1 MATVRLGSQFFK
13 KERDTLYSE
22 WKTAFWREMLQNSID
37 AGSSRIDIEIL
48 SLEIGNQVGAR
59 VIFKDNGCGMTRK
72 VLEDVFFALGETTK
86 TGTDTVGGF
95 GRARILTCFAMDGYA
110 IHTKNLIVEGNG
122 AEYEIKDAPTS
133 FSGCSFQVDTLDA
146 GKFEMLTKLEN
157 VLYRSQIACDVYVN
171 GVKWTKWMYRRSV
184 ARTLDCGSIH
194 VNKSQPTLGYI
205 HVRVNGLWMFDIWH
219 SYEHQVLVEVDV
231 SKSRMVL
238 SAARD
243 SFHHKYQKDIEQWV
257 AQLTVDKRSA
267 LREIRRKTKLIRG
280 RGPLKL
286 TLAGAPSQQTG
297 GKSWA
302 MSNAELLQKPASTE
316 KVIVSQSYAV
326 AQLSGI
332 GTGGHESVKG
342 TLDLDSVYIEDDTDN
357 PKIRRVID
365 NYDPTNWVDSVK
377 NVRGEVQEYRK
388 GANYRKL
395 LTVWKVACEHA
406 LRALMSYNGLTEISW
421 LVGWAFNDD
430 AGAMHV
436 KSEGSHALC
445 LNPVNSD
452 GKMRYSFKKRGD
464 LLAILALA
472 KHEAAHVSV
481 DVHNESF
488 STVHTEIDKRFDT
501 TVVLR
506 AIKEALSVG

>member
-1 MATVRLGSQFFK
+1 MATLKLGSQFFK
-13 KERDTLYSE
+13 KERNTLYSD

-37 AGSSRIDIEIL
+37 AGSSRIDIRLASQEDGLLI
-48 SLEIGNQVGAR
+48 S
-59 VIFKDNGCGMTRK
+59 FDDNGCGMTRQ

-86 TGTDTVGGF
+86 TGIDTVGGF
-95 GRARILTCFAMDGYA
+95 GRARILTCFAMDRYT
-110 IHTKNLIVEGNG
+110 IRTKNLLVEGSG
-122 AEYEIKDAPTS
+122 SEYEISNDSPV
-133 FSGCSFQVDTLDA
+133 SGCQFCIFTKDV
-146 GKFEMLTKLEN
+146 GIHEMTCKLEN
-157 VLYRSQIACDVYVN
+157 VLQRSQIDCDVYIN
-171 GVKWTKWMYRRSV
+171 GVKWTKWMYRRAV

-194 VNKSQPTLGYI
+194 VNKSQSTLGYI
-205 HVRVNGLWMFDIWH
+205 HVRVNGLWMFDIWN

-231 SKSRMVL
+231 SKSRKVL

-243 SFHHKYQKDIEQWV
+243 SFHHQYQKEIEQWV

-286 TLAGAPSQQTG
+286 TLAGSPTQQKG

-302 MSNAELLQKPASTE
+302 MDNVVLMQKHVTSGVP
-316 KVIVSQSYAV
+316 IVQSMAGI
-326 AQLSGI
+326 AQLSSI
-332 GTGGHESVKG
+332 GAGGHENVRGS
-342 TLDLDSVYIEDDTDN
+342 LDLDSVYIEDDTEN

-377 NVRGEVQEYRK
+377 NVRGEIQAYRK

-406 LRALMSYNGLTEISW
+406 LRALMSYNSIPELSW
-421 LVGWAFNDD
+421 MVGWAFNDE

-445 LNPVNSD
+445 LNPVDSD
-452 GKMRYSFKKRGD
+452 GKMRYSFKDRVD
-464 LLAILALA
+464 LLAIFALA

-481 DVHNESF
+481 DVHNENF
-488 STVHTEIDKRFDT
+488 STVHTEIDKRFDA

-506 AIKEALSVG
+506 AVKDALSVG